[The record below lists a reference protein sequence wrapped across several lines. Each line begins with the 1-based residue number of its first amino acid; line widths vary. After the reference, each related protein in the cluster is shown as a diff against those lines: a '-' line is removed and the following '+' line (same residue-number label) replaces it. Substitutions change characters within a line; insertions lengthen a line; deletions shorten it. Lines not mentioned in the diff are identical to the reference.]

1 MSQIKNPELILIT
14 AGGRIK
20 CRRCT
25 AKSSYTKEQCK
36 RPASKLSKASK
47 CSRHGGLSTGPKTK
61 AGKDRIRATHFK
73 HGEETL
79 EAKAERSARSLMFR
93 YLTDIGNH
101 CQMFYKEIKARGRPP
116 SEYTQLNLKDPEQL
130 THAILK
136 ILPSYTD
143 PPSRS

>member
-1 MSQIKNPELILIT
+1 MSQTKNPELMLIT

-25 AKSSYTKEQCK
+25 AKSSHTKEQCK
-36 RPASKLSKASK
+36 RPASKLSKTSK

-61 AGKDRIRATHFK
+61 EGKDRIRAAHLK

-79 EAKAERSARSLMFR
+79 AAKAERSTKSVMFR

-101 CQMFYKEIKARGRPP
+101 CNMFHKQLRTRGRPP
-116 SEYTQLNLKDPEQL
+116 SGYAHLDL
-130 THAILK
+130 
-136 ILPSYTD
+136 TD
-143 PPSRS
+143 PKQLALAIRKTLL

>member
-1 MSQIKNPELILIT
+1 MSQIKNPEPMLIT

-25 AKSSYTKEQCK
+25 AKSSHTKEQCK
-36 RPASKLSKASK
+36 RPASKLSKTSK

-61 AGKDRIRATHFK
+61 AGKDRIRAAHLK

-79 EAKAERSARSLMFR
+79 EAKAERSEKSVMFR

-101 CQMFYKEIKARGRPP
+101 CNMFYKEIKTRGRPP
-116 SEYTQLNLKDPEQL
+116 SGYTQLDLTDPEQL
-130 THAILK
+130 AQAILTTQ
-136 ILPSYTD
+136 S
-143 PPSRS
+143 S